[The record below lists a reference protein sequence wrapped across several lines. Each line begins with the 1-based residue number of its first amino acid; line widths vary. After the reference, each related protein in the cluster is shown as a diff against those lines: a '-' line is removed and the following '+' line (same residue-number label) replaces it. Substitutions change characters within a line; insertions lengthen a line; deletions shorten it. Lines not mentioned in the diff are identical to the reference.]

1 MTIHDLQEKYKLAKD
16 DFWHHK
22 QSVKHILTH
31 DAVEKIAFMEAI
43 LILDIQILNS
53 EPEFV
58 RLLVTMSKGDLI
70 MKSIGEADNKN
81 CRNLYMGCMA
91 EKRGIDR
98 CVLKL
103 IHAYE
108 YGISSEVEAEDFAK
122 PTYYQKREEH
132 IEKFAELLEHPYFD
146 GKKNETK
153 QAWKDANSL
162 STTELILS
170 QMKQRIEQYDDVQLD
185 ESNDLLTKGQE

>member
-1 MTIHDLQEKYKLAKD
+1 MTIHDLQKKYELSKD
-16 DFWHHK
+16 DFWEHQ
-22 QSVKHILTH
+22 QSRKWILTH

-43 LILDIQILNS
+43 HIVDIKVMNS

-58 RLLVTMSKGDLI
+58 RLLITMSKGDVI

-103 IHAYE
+103 INAYE
-108 YGISSEVEAEDFAK
+108 YGISSEVEADDFAK
-122 PTYYQKREEH
+122 PTFYQKRENHLEM
-132 IEKFAELLEHPYFD
+132 FDTLLKDSYFD
-146 GKKNETK
+146 GQRSDVKDK
-153 QAWKDANSL
+153 WKMVNTL
-162 STTELILS
+162 SETELFLS
-170 QMKQRIEQYDDVQLD
+170 QMQQRIK
-185 ESNDLLTKGQE
+185 SNGEVEHENN